1 MEKKCN
7 DLLKLIKTSIKYL
20 RISRFYD
27 FYEYPIERFLFKKL
41 RTEVISFAKKKTLE
55 VGVGTGK
62 NLPYYKSEIELTAID
77 FSSGMLGIAQHKYGK
92 TKLKK
97 LTFLE
102 MDVQNLSFK
111 DNTFDTI
118 ISTFVFCT
126 VPDPIS
132 GLKEL
137 RHVLKPSGKAV
148 FLEHMK
154 SNSKFIN
161 IPLFFMDLFTRIILG
176 TSMLRK
182 TQENIEFAGFTIEL
196 VNNKAFDILRMII
209 ARK

>member
-1 MEKKCN
+1 MKQE
-7 DLLKLIKTSIKYL
+7 TYIKY
-20 RISRFYD
+20 SRVSHFYD
-27 FYEYPIERFLFKKL
+27 FFEYPIERFLFKKL

-62 NLPYYKSEIELTAID
+62 NLPYYKSEIDLTAID
-77 FSSGMLGIAQHKYGK
+77 FSPGMLGIAQHKYRN
-92 TKLKK
+92 TMLKK
-97 LTFLE
+97 LTFRK
-102 MDVQNLSFK
+102 MDVQNLSFD

-137 RHVLKPSGKAV
+137 HRVLKPSGKAI

-161 IPLFFMDLFTRIILG
+161 IHLFFMDIFTQRILG

-182 TQENIEFAGFTIEL
+182 TQKNIESAGFTIES
-196 VNNKAFDILRMII
+196 VDNKAFDVVRIII
-209 ARK
+209 ASK

>member
-1 MEKKCN
+1 MEKEGN
-7 DLLKLIKTSIKYL
+7 DLLKLIKTSIKYS

-27 FYEYPIERFLFKKL
+27 FYEYLIERFLFKKL

-62 NLPYYKSEIELTAID
+62 NLPYYKSEIDLTAID
-77 FSSGMLGIAQHKYGK
+77 FSYGMLGIAQHKYGK

-137 RHVLKPSGKAV
+137 RRVLKPSGKAV

>member
-1 MEKKCN
+1 MKQE
-7 DLLKLIKTSIKYL
+7 TYIKYS
-20 RISRFYD
+20 RVSRFYD
-27 FYEYPIERFLFKKL
+27 FFEYPIERFLFKKM
-41 RTEVISFAKKKTLE
+41 RTEAISFAKKKTLE

-62 NLPYYKSEIELTAID
+62 NLPYYKSEIDLTAID
-77 FSSGMLGIAQHKYGK
+77 FSSGMIRIAQHKYRNK
-92 TKLKK
+92 MLKK
-97 LTFLE
+97 LTFRE
-102 MDVQNLSFK
+102 MDVQDLSFD

-126 VPDPIS
+126 VPNPIS

-137 RHVLKPSGKAV
+137 RRVLKPSGKAI

-154 SNSKFIN
+154 SNSKLIN

-176 TSMLRK
+176 TSMLRE
-182 TQENIEFAGFTIEL
+182 TQENIQSTGFTIES
-196 VNNKAFDILRMII
+196 VDNKAFDIVRIII

>member
-1 MEKKCN
+1 MKQE
-7 DLLKLIKTSIKYL
+7 TYIKYS

-27 FYEYPIERFLFKKL
+27 FFEYPIERFLFKKL
-41 RTEVISFAKKKTLE
+41 RTEAISFAKKKTLE

-62 NLPYYKSEIELTAID
+62 NLPYYKSEIDLTAID
-77 FSSGMLGIAQHKYGK
+77 FSSGMLRIVQHKYRN
-92 TKLKK
+92 TILKK
-97 LTFLE
+97 LTFKE
-102 MDVQNLSFK
+102 MDVQSLSFD

-137 RHVLKPSGKAV
+137 RRVLKPSGKAI

-182 TQENIEFAGFTIEL
+182 TQENIESAGFTIES
-196 VNNKAFDILRMII
+196 VDNKAFDIVRIII

>member
-1 MEKKCN
+1 MEKEGN
-7 DLLKLIKTSIKYL
+7 DLLKLIKTSIKYS

-27 FYEYPIERFLFKKL
+27 FYEYLIERFLFKKL

-97 LTFLE
+97 LTFME

-137 RHVLKPSGKAV
+137 RRVLKPSGKAV

-182 TQENIEFAGFTIEL
+182 TQENIEFAGFKIEL
-196 VNNKAFDILRMII
+196 VNNKAFDVVRMII

>member
-1 MEKKCN
+1 MEKEGN
-7 DLLKLIKTSIKYL
+7 DLLKLIKTSIKYS

-62 NLPYYKSEIELTAID
+62 NLPYYKSEIELTVID

-92 TKLKK
+92 TKKK
-97 LTFLE
+97 LTFME
-102 MDVQNLSFK
+102 MDVQNLSFD

-137 RHVLKPSGKAV
+137 HRVLKPSGKAV

-196 VNNKAFDILRMII
+196 VNNKAFDVVRMII

>member
-1 MEKKCN
+1 M
-7 DLLKLIKTSIKYL
+7 
-20 RISRFYD
+20 
-27 FYEYPIERFLFKKL
+27 
-41 RTEVISFAKKKTLE
+41 
-55 VGVGTGK
+55 
-62 NLPYYKSEIELTAID
+62 
-77 FSSGMLGIAQHKYGK
+77 
-92 TKLKK
+92 
-97 LTFLE
+97 E

-118 ISTFVFCT
+118 ICSFIFVP

-132 GLKEL
+132 GIKEL
-137 RHVLKPSGKAV
+137 RRVLKPSGKAI

-161 IPLFFMDLFTRIILG
+161 IPLFFVDLFTRIILG

-196 VNNKAFDILRMII
+196 LNNKAFDVVRMII
-209 ARK
+209 ARKKTLKRALKNFS

>member
-1 MEKKCN
+1 MKQE
-7 DLLKLIKTSIKYL
+7 TYIKY
-20 RISRFYD
+20 SRVSHFYD
-27 FYEYPIERFLFKKL
+27 FFEYPIERFLFKKM
-41 RTEVISFAKKKTLE
+41 RTEAISFAKNKTLE

-62 NLPYYKSEIELTAID
+62 NLPYYKSEIDLTAID
-77 FSSGMLGIAQHKYGK
+77 FSSGMLRIAQHKYRNK
-92 TKLKK
+92 MLKK
-97 LTFLE
+97 LTFRE
-102 MDVQNLSFK
+102 MDVQNLSFD

-137 RHVLKPSGKAV
+137 RRVLKPSGKAI

-154 SNSKFIN
+154 SNSKLIN

-176 TSMLRK
+176 TSMVRK
-182 TQENIEFAGFTIEL
+182 TQENIESAGLTIES
-196 VNNKAFDILRMII
+196 VDNKAFDIVRIII

>member
-1 MEKKCN
+1 MR
-7 DLLKLIKTSIKYL
+7 IKIEMKQETSIKYS

-41 RTEVISFAKKKTLE
+41 RSKVVSFAKKKTLE

-62 NLPYYKSEIELTAID
+62 NLTYYKSEIDLTAID
-77 FSSGMLGIAQHKYGK
+77 FSSGMLGIAQHKYK
-92 TKLKK
+92 NTTLKK
-97 LTFLE
+97 LTFKE
-102 MDVQNLSFK
+102 MDVQSLTFD
-111 DNTFDTI
+111 DNAFDTI

-137 RHVLKPSGKAV
+137 RRVLKPSGKAI

-154 SNSKFIN
+154 SNNKFIN
-161 IPLFFMDLFTRIILG
+161 IPLFFIDLFTRIIIRYLHASQNTG
-176 TSMLRK
+176 EYRICRIHYRISK
-182 TQENIEFAGFTIEL
+182 
-196 VNNKAFDILRMII
+196 
-209 ARK
+209 

>member
-1 MEKKCN
+1 MT
-7 DLLKLIKTSIKYL
+7 IKIEMKQETSIKYS

-41 RTEVISFAKKKTLE
+41 RSKVVSLAKKKTLE
-55 VGVGTGK
+55 VGVGTDK
-62 NLPYYKSEIELTAID
+62 NLPYYKSEIDLTAID
-77 FSSGMLGIAQHKYGK
+77 FSSGMLGIAQHKYK
-92 TKLKK
+92 NTTLKK
-97 LTFLE
+97 LTFKE
-102 MDVQNLSFK
+102 MDVQSLTFD

-137 RHVLKPSGKAV
+137 RRVLKPSGKAI

-154 SNSKFIN
+154 SNNKFIN

-182 TQENIEFAGFTIEL
+182 TQENIESAGFTIES
-196 VNNKAFDILRMII
+196 VNNKAFDIVRVII

>member
-1 MEKKCN
+1 MKQ
-7 DLLKLIKTSIKYL
+7 DTYIKY
-20 RISRFYD
+20 SRVSHFYD
-27 FYEYPIERFLFKKL
+27 FFEYPIERFLFKKM
-41 RTEVISFAKKKTLE
+41 RTEAISFAKNKTLE

-62 NLPYYKSEIELTAID
+62 NLPYYKSEIDLTAID
-77 FSSGMLGIAQHKYGK
+77 FSSGMLRIAQHKYRNK
-92 TKLKK
+92 MLKK
-97 LTFLE
+97 LTFRE
-102 MDVQNLSFK
+102 MDVQNLSFD

-137 RHVLKPSGKAV
+137 RRVLKPSGKAI

-154 SNSKFIN
+154 SNSKLIN

-176 TSMLRK
+176 TSMIRK
-182 TQENIEFAGFTIEL
+182 TQENIESAGLTIES
-196 VNNKAFDILRMII
+196 VDNKAFDIVRIII

>member
-1 MEKKCN
+1 MRIGTEMKQ
-7 DLLKLIKTSIKYL
+7 KTSIKYS

-27 FYEYPIERFLFKKL
+27 FYEYPIELFLYKKL

-62 NLPYYKSEIELTAID
+62 NLPYYESEIDLTAID
-77 FSSGMLGIAQHKYGK
+77 FSSGMLEIARHKYGK
-92 TKLKK
+92 TNLKK
-97 LTFLE
+97 LTFKE
-102 MDVQNLSFK
+102 MDVQKLSFN

-126 VPDPIS
+126 VSDPIS

-137 RHVLKPSGKAV
+137 RRVLKPSGKAI

-154 SNSKFIN
+154 SNNKFIN
-161 IPLFFMDLFTRIILG
+161 IHLFLINIFSQRILG
-176 TSMLRK
+176 TSMLRN
-182 TQENIEFAGFTIEL
+182 TQENIQSVGFTIES
-196 VNNKAFDILRMII
+196 VNNKVFDVVRIII
-209 ARK
+209 AGK

>member
-1 MEKKCN
+1 VS
-7 DLLKLIKTSIKYL
+7 LFYL
-20 RISRFYD
+20 RIEAVSC
-27 FYEYPIERFLFKKL
+27 
-41 RTEVISFAKKKTLE
+41 AKKKTLE

-62 NLPYYKSEIELTAID
+62 NLLYYKSEIDLTAID

-97 LTFLE
+97 LTFKE
-102 MDVQNLSFK
+102 MDVQNLSF
-111 DNTFDTI
+111 DNNTFDTI

-137 RHVLKPSGKAV
+137 RRVLKPSGKAI

-182 TQENIEFAGFTIEL
+182 TQENIESAGFTIES
-196 VNNKAFDILRMII
+196 VNNKAFDIVRIII

>member
-154 SNSKFIN
+154 SNSKLIN

>member
-1 MEKKCN
+1 MR
-7 DLLKLIKTSIKYL
+7 IKIEMKQETSIKYS

-41 RTEVISFAKKKTLE
+41 RSKVVSLAKKKTLE
-55 VGVGTGK
+55 VGVGTDK
-62 NLPYYKSEIELTAID
+62 NLPYYKSEIDLTAID
-77 FSSGMLGIAQHKYGK
+77 FSSGMLGIAQHKYK
-92 TKLKK
+92 NTTLKK
-97 LTFLE
+97 LTFKE
-102 MDVQNLSFK
+102 MDVQSLTFD

-137 RHVLKPSGKAV
+137 RRVLKPSGKAI

-154 SNSKFIN
+154 SNNKFIN

-182 TQENIEFAGFTIEL
+182 TQENIESAGFTIES
-196 VNNKAFDILRMII
+196 VNNKAFDIVRVII

>member
-1 MEKKCN
+1 M
-7 DLLKLIKTSIKYL
+7 
-20 RISRFYD
+20 
-27 FYEYPIERFLFKKL
+27 
-41 RTEVISFAKKKTLE
+41 A
-55 VGVGTGK
+55 VGIGTGK

-97 LTFLE
+97 LTFKE
-102 MDVQNLSFK
+102 IDAQNLSFD

-118 ISTFVFCT
+118 ISTFVFCI

-132 GLKEL
+132 GIKEI
-137 RHVLKPSGKAV
+137 RRVLKPSGKAI

-161 IPLFFMDLFTRIILG
+161 IPFIFPGPLYTNNFRHIHALQNTGEYRICRIYYRI
-176 TSMLRK
+176 S
-182 TQENIEFAGFTIEL
+182 E
-196 VNNKAFDILRMII
+196 
-209 ARK
+209 